1 MVRAMKAILFAAL
14 CAASCAPSRT
24 TMARYPNAA
33 PAFDRAKSD
42 PKAVEIADKVVAAAG
57 GMDKWNAVKQIRW
70 GEVITNDGKPV
81 FDGEEAWDRWNAR
94 AYGRLIQSEA
104 DGVVRREIY
113 GEGHEA
119 YAEMAGRK
127 QKLEPKDT
135 EAALKVAVERWQFD
149 SAVLCAPFLL
159 EEVGSHIDYVGK
171 AQGDA
176 GPLEV
181 LKLTFDPNDKAR
193 AGTAYQIDVDPTTF
207 MIARI
212 EIIKEGGNIGYK
224 SSGYIDVKGMKFPTV
239 ENNIGLPGEVFTFK
253 NIAIGEPDDA
263 LYQLSF

>member
-1 MVRAMKAILFAAL
+1 MKTILFAAL

-70 GEVITNDGKPV
+70 SLTITNDGKVV
-81 FDGEEAWDRWNAR
+81 FDGEEGWDRWNAR
-94 AYGRLIQSEA
+94 AYGRLTQTQG
-104 DGVVRREIY
+104 DVVVRREIY
-113 GEGHEA
+113 GDGSEA
-119 YAEMAGRK
+119 EAELPGNKK
-127 QKLEPKDT
+127 QKLEPKET
-135 EAALKVAVERWQFD
+135 PGAVKIAAERWQFD

-159 EEVGSHIDYVGK
+159 EEVGSHLDYVGK
-171 AQGDA
+171 AQGDT

-181 LKLTFDPNDKAR
+181 LKLTFDPADNAR
-193 AGTAYQIDVDPTTF
+193 AGTSYQVDVDPTTF
-207 MIARI
+207 MVARV
-212 EIIKEGGNIGYK
+212 EIIKPDGNIGYK
-224 SSGYIDVKGMKFPTV
+224 GSGFTDVKGMKFPTV
-239 ENNIGLPGEVFTFK
+239 ETNIGLPGEVFTYK
-253 NIAIGEPDDA
+253 NIAIGDVEDS